1 MWQRK
6 RALSAREEDLGKPER
21 SGDKSASRIALA
33 YGDGSQLNR
42 RVGIAGPFFGHHP
55 KVSRLR
61 VQLRRFEMNRYP
73 AHDAQRWRPQVRN
86 PCRAAAA
93 LGCVSVW
100 AERLNGGRE
109 ALTVQPPQLVAALRR
124 N

>member
-61 VQLRRFEMNRYP
+61 VQLRRFEM
-73 AHDAQRWRPQVRN
+73 
-86 PCRAAAA
+86 
-93 LGCVSVW
+93 W

>member
-42 RVGIAGPFFGHHP
+42 R
-55 KVSRLR
+55 
-61 VQLRRFEMNRYP
+61 
-73 AHDAQRWRPQVRN
+73 
-86 PCRAAAA
+86 AAAA
-93 LGCVSVW
+93 LGCVSIC